1 MNSIDW
7 NQFRTSE
14 DAIAWCEGTL
24 SLQPPGWAEAPHVAI
39 NCFRRRIN
47 AASKLVGGLA
57 APLHLMVIQDAFESI
72 GRPSSPA
79 FAADDERVDIG
90 GDEPLT
96 EQPQP
101 APLSPA
107 PAATHTAEGAPP
119 APTAPTAPLPTQDLP
134 IEHKDKATGA
144 ARVAPPEEEVKN
156 KPKPKKDGPE
166 ADKKAPV
173 APTKPKK
180 DAAPVPPPPARRRKP
195 GHHEANKEAS
205 EASAEDQAAEK
216 DAPPRHRGTKH
227 PAPVLVDS
235 SSSDEDGPAPEP
247 KAKAE
252 RKRGRPNSPE
262 LAPEARQLMQSVIA
276 LCTAFLEN
284 YPPSSSSS
292 KS

>member
-1 MNSIDW
+1 MSQRVFSVKLSGVDITPGSLPCSRAFLPFSDELYRLESV
-7 NQFRTSE
+7 QDPE

-24 SLQPPGWAEAPHVAI
+24 ASTPGWAEAPHVAI
-39 NCFRRRIN
+39 NWFVSCGGDARCAPAFDGDSRRLREHWE
-47 AASKLVGGLA
+47 ALL
-57 APLHLMVIQDAFESI
+57 
-72 GRPSSPA
+72 PA

-107 PAATHTAEGAPP
+107 PPPPIPPKERPCADRPDRAPP
-119 APTAPTAPLPTQDLP
+119 DA
-134 IEHKDKATGA
+134 G
-144 ARVAPPEEEVKN
+144 PPDRAQGQGNRCSSRGEVKN

-166 ADKKAPV
+166 ANKKAPV

-205 EASAEDQAAEK
+205 EASEAEDQAAEK
-216 DAPPRHRGTKH
+216 DARRVTGAPSTRPRGDQLLVGRGR
-227 PAPVLVDS
+227 PS
-235 SSSDEDGPAPEP
+235 PEP

-252 RKRGRPNSPE
+252 RKRAVPTRLSSPRRPGN
-262 LAPEARQLMQSVIA
+262 
-276 LCTAFLEN
+276 
-284 YPPSSSSS
+284 
-292 KS
+292 